1 MALKSSFARRKLKAS
16 WWSLSSPSY
25 SMEAVASPAPV
36 RTIRIALI
44 GNPNTG
50 KSTLFNNLTGLR
62 QRTGNYPGVTVTR
75 KVGIMKLG
83 QATKAELIDL
93 PGTYSLSAHS
103 PDERVV
109 IDVLNGRFKEIGKP
123 DLVLFVADA
132 ANLRRNL
139 FLASQVATLNIP
151 MALILN
157 QWDAVART
165 GQQIDLNLLKGRLR
179 IPVITAI
186 GTKGKGTGE
195 IKQAVEELLEEP
207 KFLPEIQWPA
217 SMDLAVD
224 HLKVNLPCVGQDML
238 SKSETHRL
246 LFDTHSAEIQRL
258 KVTPEEAAQEVKK
271 AREFLRKDGM
281 NPLVAEAMLH
291 YRHIDGLIGGIV
303 LKDPNLAP
311 GATESIDRLLLHRGW
326 GLAAFVAMMYV
337 VFQAVY
343 SWAGPVMDFIEAG
356 KVWVQDAIGPALA
369 GTPMLQSLV
378 LDGVIEGVGAFLV
391 FLPQILVLFAFISL
405 LEDSGY
411 MARAAFIMDKLFSW
425 CGLNGKS
432 FVPLLS
438 SYACAI
444 PGIMATRT
452 IEDSK
457 SRLATIFVAPFMSC
471 SARLPV
477 YILCIGAFIE
487 PVYGP
492 WWAGFTLFMM
502 HFVGLLAAVPTAWF
516 VTRFV
521 LKTKSQPFVMEL
533 PKYRAPRMRDV
544 GYRMWIAGREFVQKA
559 GTIIFFITII
569 IWALLYFPRA
579 DHRMD
584 EFTAE
589 FIHNKVEAG
598 IGTEAEVR
606 AELQNAESELSGQLN
621 LYLGSAQIN
630 QSYMGRMGKAVQPI
644 FAPAGFDWRIS
655 IGVLASYPAREVII
669 STLGIIY
676 SLGGDVDEEDG
687 SLRAALKNSEWQEGD
702 RAGER
707 IYTVPVVIALMVFFA
722 LCSQCGATTSII
734 IKEAGISWAV
744 WSFLYMTVL
753 AWLGAVLC
761 YQVGTHLL

>member
-1 MALKSSFARRKLKAS
+1 
-16 WWSLSSPSY
+16 
-25 SMEAVASPAPV
+25 METVAPPAPP
-36 RTIRIALI
+36 RTLRIALI

-62 QRTGNYPGVTVTR
+62 QKTGNYPGVTVSR
-75 KVGIMKLG
+75 KAGTMRLG
-83 QATKAELIDL
+83 NSTAELIDL

-123 DLVLFVADA
+123 DILLFVADA
-132 ANLRRNL
+132 TNLRRNL
-139 FLASQVATLNIP
+139 FLASQVATLKIP
-151 MALILN
+151 MVMILN
-157 QWDAVART
+157 QWDSVASS
-165 GQQIDLNLLKGRLR
+165 GQQIDLNLLKGRLL
-179 IPVITAI
+179 IPVIPAI
-186 GTKGKGTGE
+186 GTKDKGTEE
-195 IKQAVEELLEEP
+195 IKAAISQLLEEP
-207 KFLPEIQWPA
+207 RFLPEIQWPE
-217 SMDLAVD
+217 SMQSAVK
-224 HLKVNLPCVGQDML
+224 HLKATLPCVGEEIL
-238 SKSETHRL
+238 SESETHRL
-246 LFDTHSAEIQRL
+246 LFDTHSAEVQRL
-258 KVTPEEAAQEVKK
+258 KVSPEEAKREVLK

-291 YRHIDGLIGGIV
+291 YRHIDGLIGGVV
-303 LKDPNLAP
+303 LKDAQLAHNP
-311 GATESIDRLLLHRGW
+311 TESIDRLLLHRGW

-343 SWAGPVMDFIEAG
+343 SWAGPVMDAIEAG
-356 KVWVQDAIGPALA
+356 KVFAQGLIGPALE

-391 FLPQILVLFAFISL
+391 FLPQILILFAFISL

-452 IEDSK
+452 IEDPK

-477 YILCIGAFIE
+477 YILVIGAFIE

-492 WWAGFTLFMM
+492 WWAGFTLFLM
-502 HFVGLLAAVPTAWF
+502 HFVGLIVAVPTAWF
-516 VTRFV
+516 VTRFI

-533 PKYRAPRMRDV
+533 PKYRAPRLRDV
-544 GYRMWIAGREFVQKA
+544 GFRMWQAGWEFVQKA

-569 IWALLYFPRA
+569 IWASLYFPRTS
-579 DHRMD
+579 HQVD
-584 EFTAE
+584 EIRTAFVAE
-589 FIHNKVEAG
+589 QVAKGNGTPVEVLAQL
-598 IGTEAEVR
+598 E
-606 AELQNAESELSGQLN
+606 NPDSETASAFN
-621 LYLGSAQIN
+621 LRLGSHQIN
-630 QSYMGRMGKAVQPI
+630 QSYMGRIGKAVQPI
-644 FAPAGFDWRIS
+644 FQPAGFDWRIS
-655 IGVLASYPAREVII
+655 ISVLASYPAREVII

-687 SLRAALKNSEWQEGD
+687 NLRAALKNSEWQEGD
-702 RAGER
+702 RAGTP
-707 IYTVPVVIALMVFFA
+707 IYTVPVVIGLMVFFA

-734 IKEAGISWAV
+734 IKEAGIKWAV
-744 WSFLYMTVL
+744 WSFVYMTVL

-761 YQVGTHLL
+761 YQVGTHLF

>member
-1 MALKSSFARRKLKAS
+1 M
-16 WWSLSSPSY
+16 PS
-25 SMEAVASPAPV
+25 SPAPV
-36 RTIRIALI
+36 AQRKFHIALI

-50 KSTLFNNLTGLR
+50 KTTIFNNLTGLR

-75 KVGIMKLG
+75 KIG
-83 QATKAELIDL
+83 QLRLKRASAELIDL

-109 IDVLNGRFKEIGKP
+109 IDVLNGRFQEMGKP
-123 DLVLFVADA
+123 DVILFIADA
-132 ANLRRNL
+132 TNLRRNL
-139 FLASQVATLNIP
+139 FLASQVATLKIP
-151 MALILN
+151 MMLILN
-157 QWDAVART
+157 QWDAVAPS
-165 GQQIDLNLLKGRLR
+165 GQQIDLNLLKGRLN
-179 IPVITAI
+179 IPVSPTI
-186 GTKGKGTGE
+186 GTKDQGTDKIIE
-195 IKQAVEELLEEP
+195 AIESLTDEP
-207 KFLPEIQWPA
+207 RFLPEIKWPQ
-217 SMDLAVD
+217 SMDMAME
-224 HLKVNLPCVGQDML
+224 HLRVSLPCIEEEML
-238 SKSETHRL
+238 SESETHRL

-258 KVTPEEAAQEVKK
+258 RVSPEAAQKEVVK

-291 YRHIDGLIGGIV
+291 YRHIDGLIGGVV
-303 LKDPNLAP
+303 LKDAELSQ
-311 GATESIDRLLLHRGW
+311 GKTESIDRLLLHRGW

-343 SWAGPVMDFIEAG
+343 TWAGPLMDTIEAG
-356 KVWVQDAIGPALA
+356 KVWIQDLIGPRLD

-391 FLPQILVLFAFISL
+391 FLPQILILFAFISL

-492 WWAGFTLFMM
+492 WWAGFTLFLM
-502 HFVGLLAAVPTAWF
+502 HFVGLAVAVPTAWV
-516 VTRFV
+516 VTRIV
-521 LKTKSQPFVMEL
+521 LKSKSQPFVMEL
-533 PKYRAPRMRDV
+533 PKYRAPRLRDV
-544 GYRMWIAGREFVQKA
+544 SYRMWQAGREFVQKA
-559 GTIIFFITII
+559 GTIIFFITIV
-569 IWALLYFPRA
+569 IWALLYFPSP
-579 DHRMD
+579 D
-584 EFTAE
+584 
-589 FIHNKVEAG
+589 G
-598 IGTEAEVR
+598 LEAEVR
-606 AELQNAESELSGQLN
+606 QQFIAEMVEADVGTSAEIERLMTDPDSEIARKFN
-621 LYLGSAQIN
+621 LALGGAQIN
-630 QSYMGRMGKAVQPI
+630 QSYMGRFGKVVQPI
-644 FAPAGFDWRIS
+644 FEPAGFDWRIS

-687 SLRAALKNSEWQEGD
+687 SLRAALKNSKWQEGELKGT
-702 RAGER
+702 A
-707 IYTVPVVIALMVFFA
+707 IYTVPVVIGLMVFFA

-734 IKEAGISWAV
+734 IKEAGLKWAV
-744 WSFLYMTVL
+744 WSFVYMTAL

-761 YQVGTHLL
+761 YQVGKNWF

>member
-1 MALKSSFARRKLKAS
+1 
-16 WWSLSSPSY
+16 
-25 SMEAVASPAPV
+25 MESAVSPAPK
-36 RTIRIALI
+36 RTVRIALI

-62 QRTGNYPGVTVTR
+62 QRTGNYPGVTVSR
-75 KVGIMKLG
+75 KAGTMKLSNS
-83 QATKAELIDL
+83 TAELIDL

-109 IDVLNGRFKEIGKP
+109 IDVLNGRFTEIGKP
-123 DLVLFVADA
+123 DIILFVADA

-139 FLASQVATLNIP
+139 FLASQIATLKIP
-151 MALILN
+151 MVMILN
-157 QWDAVART
+157 QWDSVAPS
-165 GQQIDLNLLKGRLR
+165 GQQIDLNLLKGRLKV
-179 IPVITAI
+179 PVIPTI
-186 GTKGKGTGE
+186 GTKNKGTLE
-195 IKQAVEELLEEP
+195 IIEAIERLLEEP
-207 KFLPEIQWPA
+207 QFLPEIHWPKSMA
-217 SMDLAVD
+217 SAVD
-224 HLKVNLPCVGQDML
+224 HLKASLPCVGNELL
-238 SKSETHRL
+238 SESETHRL
-246 LFDTHSAEIQRL
+246 LFDTHSAEVSRL
-258 KVTPEEAAQEVKK
+258 KVSADKARKEVKT

-291 YRHIDGLIGGIV
+291 YRHIDGLIGGVV
-303 LKDPNLAP
+303 LKDAQLAH

-326 GLAAFVAMMYV
+326 GLAAFVGMMYV

-343 SWAGPVMDFIEAG
+343 SWAGPVMDIIEMG
-356 KVWVQDAIGPALA
+356 KVWIQDLIGPALA
-369 GTPMLQSLV
+369 GTPMLQSLI

-391 FLPQILVLFAFISL
+391 FLPQILILFAFISL

-452 IEDSK
+452 IEDPK
-457 SRLATIFVAPFMSC
+457 SRLATVFVAPFMSC

-492 WWAGFTLFMM
+492 WWAGFTLFAM
-502 HFVGLLAAVPTAWF
+502 HFLGLAVAVPTAWV

-533 PKYRAPRMRDV
+533 PKYRAPRMKDV
-544 GYRMWIAGREFVQKA
+544 LYRMWQAGWEFIQKA
-559 GTIIFFITII
+559 GTIIFLITII
-569 IWALLYFPRA
+569 IWASLYFPRSDDKAA
-579 DHRMD
+579 D
-584 EFTAE
+584 FQASFVAE
-589 FIHNKVEAG
+589 KVTEG
-598 IGTEAEVR
+598 IGNEAQVLALLED
-606 AELQNAESELSGQLN
+606 ADSELAHEFN
-621 LYLGSAQIN
+621 LFLGSSQIN
-630 QSYMGRMGKAVQPI
+630 QSYMGRIGKAIQPI
-644 FAPAGFDWRIS
+644 FEPAGFDWRIS
-655 IGVLASYPAREVII
+655 ISVLASYPAREVII

-687 SLRAALKNSEWQEGD
+687 SLRAALKNSEWQEG
-702 RAGER
+702 EKSSTP
-707 IYTVPVVIALMVFFA
+707 IYTVPVVIGLMVFFA

-734 IKEAGISWAV
+734 VKEAGWKWAIISFV
-744 WSFLYMTVL
+744 YMTAL
-753 AWLGAVLC
+753 AWIGAVLC
-761 YQVGTHLL
+761 YQVGTNLF

>member
-1 MALKSSFARRKLKAS
+1 
-16 WWSLSSPSY
+16 
-25 SMEAVASPAPV
+25 MEASVLPALQ
-36 RTIRIALI
+36 RNIRIALI

-50 KSTLFNNLTGLR
+50 KSTIFNNLTGLR
-62 QRTGNYPGVTVTR
+62 QKTGNYPGVTVTR
-75 KVGIMKLG
+75 KGGTIKLG
-83 QATKAELIDL
+83 DSTAELIDL

-109 IDVLNGRFKEIGKP
+109 IDVLNGRFEEIGKP
-123 DLVLFVADA
+123 DIILFVADA
-132 ANLRRNL
+132 SNLRRNL

-151 MALILN
+151 MVMILN
-157 QWDAVART
+157 QWDSVASA
-165 GQQIDLNLLKGRLR
+165 GQQIDLNLLKGRLMV
-179 IPVITAI
+179 PVIPTV
-186 GTKGKGTGE
+186 GTKNQGTNE
-195 IKQAVEELLEEP
+195 IKEAILSLIESP
-207 KFLPEIQWPA
+207 KFLPEIQWPE
-217 SMDLAVD
+217 SMTLAVD
-224 HLKVNLPCVGQDML
+224 HLKASLPCVGDQLL

-246 LFDTHSAEIQRL
+246 LFDTHSAEVQRL
-258 KVTPEEAAQEVKK
+258 KVSAEEAKREVKI

-291 YRHIDGLIGGIV
+291 YRHIDGLIGGVV
-303 LKDPNLAP
+303 LKDPNLVHSP
-311 GATESIDRLLLHRGW
+311 TESIDRLLLHRGW

-343 SWAGPVMDFIEAG
+343 SWAGPVMDVIEMG
-356 KVWVQDAIGPALA
+356 KVWLQDLVGPALE

-378 LDGVIEGVGAFLV
+378 LDGVIEGVGAFLI
-391 FLPQILVLFAFISL
+391 FLPQILILFAFISL

-452 IEDSK
+452 IEDPK
-457 SRLATIFVAPFMSC
+457 SRLATVFVAPFMSC

-502 HFVGLLAAVPTAWF
+502 HFIGLAVAVPTAWV

-521 LKTKSQPFVMEL
+521 LKTTSQPFVMEL

-544 GYRMWIAGREFVQKA
+544 GYRMWQAGWEFVQKA

-569 IWALLYFPRA
+569 IWASLYFPRSDDQTA
-579 DHRMD
+579 DFKATFVS
-584 EFTAE
+584 EKAAE
-589 FIHNKVEAG
+589 EQT
-598 IGTEAEVR
+598 TEATILK
-606 AELQNAESELSGQLN
+606 ELDTPESRLSREYA
-621 LYLGSAQIN
+621 LYLGSSQIN
-630 QSYMGRMGKAVQPI
+630 QSYMGRIGKAVQPI
-644 FAPAGFDWRIS
+644 FEPAGFDWRIS
-655 IGVLASYPAREVII
+655 ISVLASYPAREVII

-687 SLRAALKNSEWQEGD
+687 NLRAALKNSEWQKGE
-702 RAGER
+702 RAGTP
-707 IYTVPVVIALMVFFA
+707 IYTVPVVVGLMVFFA

-734 IKEAGISWAV
+734 IKEAGIKWAV
-744 WSFLYMTVL
+744 ASFLYMTVL
-753 AWLGAVLC
+753 AWLGAVFC
-761 YQVGTHLL
+761 YQVGTHLF

>member
-1 MALKSSFARRKLKAS
+1 MKTATMQA
-16 WWSLSSPSY
+16 PS
-25 SMEAVASPAPV
+25 

-50 KSTLFNNLTGLR
+50 KSTIFNNLTGLR
-62 QRTGNYPGVTVTR
+62 QKTGNYPGVTVSR
-75 KVGIMKLG
+75 KIGTMKIG
-83 QATKAELIDL
+83 DVSAELIDL
-93 PGTYSLSAHS
+93 PGAYSLSAHS

-123 DLVLFVADA
+123 NYVLFVADA

-139 FLASQVATLNIP
+139 FLASQVATLKIP
-151 MALILN
+151 MVLILN
-157 QWDAVART
+157 QWDAVAPS
-165 GQQIDLNLLKGRLR
+165 GQQIDLNLLKGRLN
-179 IPVITAI
+179 IPVIPAI
-186 GTKGKGTGE
+186 GTKDKGSTE
-195 IKQAVEELLEEP
+195 IKKAVESLMEEP
-207 KFLPEIQWPA
+207 KFLPEIRWPE
-217 SMDLAVD
+217 SMHLALD
-224 HLKVNLPCVGQDML
+224 HLNASLAIEDKDFL
-238 SKSETHRL
+238 SDSETHRL

-258 KVTPEEAAQEVKK
+258 KVSPEEATKEVST
-271 AREFLRKDGM
+271 ARGFLRKDGM

-291 YRHIDGLIGGIV
+291 YRHIDGLIGGVV
-303 LKDPNLAP
+303 LKDTKLAH

-326 GLAAFVAMMYV
+326 GLAAFIAMMYV

-343 SWAGPVMDFIEAG
+343 SWAGPVMDVIEMG
-356 KVWVQDAIGPALA
+356 KVWTQNMTGPALD
-369 GTPMLQSLV
+369 GTPMLQSLI
-378 LDGVIEGVGAFLV
+378 LDGVLEGVGAFLV
-391 FLPQILVLFAFISL
+391 FLPQILILFAFISF

-452 IEDSK
+452 IENPK
-457 SRLATIFVAPFMSC
+457 SRLATIFVSPFMSC

-502 HFVGLLAAVPTAWF
+502 HFVGLAIAVPTAWV
-516 VTRFV
+516 VTRFI

-533 PKYRAPRMRDV
+533 PKYRTPRLKDV
-544 GYRMWIAGREFVQKA
+544 GFRMWEAGWEFVKKA

-569 IWALLYFPRA
+569 IWATLYFPRT
-579 DHRMD
+579 DDQSD
-584 EFTAE
+584 ELLATFVAE
-589 FIHNKVEAG
+589 KVAQK
-598 IGTEAEVR
+598 IRSEAEIMS
-606 AELQNAESELSGQLN
+606 ALENPDSELSHELN
-621 LYLGSAQIN
+621 LLLGSNQIN
-630 QSYMGRMGKAVQPI
+630 QSYMGQLGKVVQPI

-676 SLGGDVDEEDG
+676 SLGGDVDEEAG
-687 SLRAALKNSEWQEGD
+687 SLRDALKNSEWQEGELK
-702 RAGER
+702 GMP
-707 IYTVPVVIALMVFFA
+707 IYTVPVVIGLMVFFA

-734 IKEAGISWAV
+734 IKEAGLKWAV
-744 WSFLYMTVL
+744 WSFVYMTTL

-761 YQVGTHLL
+761 YQIGTRFF

>member
-1 MALKSSFARRKLKAS
+1 MQ
-16 WWSLSSPSY
+16 SSP
-25 SMEAVASPAPV
+25 ALIAQGNLHV
-36 RTIRIALI
+36 ALI

-50 KSTLFNNLTGLR
+50 KTTIFNNLTGMR
-62 QRTGNYPGVTVTR
+62 QRTGNYPGVTVSS
-75 KVGIMKLG
+75 KIG
-83 QATKAELIDL
+83 QLRLKRATAELIDL

-109 IDVLNGRFKEIGKP
+109 IDVLNGRFQNMGKP
-123 DLVLFVADA
+123 DVVLFIADA
-132 ANLRRNL
+132 TNLRRNL
-139 FLASQVATLNIP
+139 FLASQVATLKIP
-151 MALILN
+151 MVLILN
-157 QWDAVART
+157 QWDAVEPS
-165 GQQIDLNLLKGRLR
+165 GQRIDLNLLKGRLN
-179 IPVITAI
+179 IPVIPTV
-186 GTKGKGTGE
+186 GTKDQGTDE
-195 IKQAVEELLEEP
+195 IIKAIESQMEQP
-207 KFLPEIQWPA
+207 RFLPEIQWPA
-217 SMDLAVD
+217 SMDKAMERLRSS
-224 HLKVNLPCVGQDML
+224 LPCIDEERL
-238 SKSETHRL
+238 SESETHRL

-258 KVTPEEAAQEVKK
+258 KVSPEEAQREVVQ
-271 AREFLRKDGM
+271 AREFLRQDGM

-291 YRHIDGLIGGIV
+291 YRHIDGLIGGII
-303 LKDPNLAP
+303 LKDADLAQ
-311 GATESIDRLLLHRGW
+311 GKTESIDRLLLHRGW

-343 SWAGPVMDFIEAG
+343 SWAGPMMDAIEAG
-356 KVWVQDAIGPALA
+356 KVWVQDLIGPGLDA
-369 GTPMLQSLV
+369 TPMLQSLI

-391 FLPQILVLFAFISL
+391 FLPQILILFAFISL

-452 IEDSK
+452 IEDPK

-477 YILCIGAFIE
+477 YVLCIGAFIE

-492 WWAGFTLFMM
+492 WWAGFTLFLM
-502 HFVGLLAAVPTAWF
+502 HFVGLAVAVPTAWV

-533 PKYRAPRMRDV
+533 PKYRAPRLRDV
-544 GYRMWIAGREFVQKA
+544 SYRMWQAGWDFVQKA
-559 GTIIFFITII
+559 GTIIFFITIV
-569 IWALLYFPRA
+569 IWALLYFPNPEGLEEEVRQQ
-579 DHRMD
+579 
-584 EFTAE
+584 FIAE
-589 FIHNKVEAG
+589 KVEAG
-598 IGTEAEVR
+598 HGPPAQI
-606 AELQNAESELSGQLN
+606 ESLLANPDSEFAHEFN
-621 LYLGSAQIN
+621 LALGGAQIN
-630 QSYMGRMGKAVQPI
+630 QSYMGRFGQVVQPI
-644 FAPAGFDWRIS
+644 FEPAGFDWRIS

-687 SLRAALKNSEWQEGD
+687 NLRAALKNSKWQEGH
-702 RAGER
+702 RAGAP
-707 IYTVPVVIALMVFFA
+707 IYTIPVVIGLMVFFA

-734 IKEAGISWAV
+734 IKETSVKWAV
-744 WSFLYMTVL
+744 WSFLYMTAL

-761 YQVGTHLL
+761 YQVGTNWF

>member
-1 MALKSSFARRKLKAS
+1 TK
-16 WWSLSSPSY
+16 
-25 SMEAVASPAPV
+25 
-36 RTIRIALI
+36 
-44 GNPNTG
+44 
-50 KSTLFNNLTGLR
+50 R
-62 QRTGNYPGVTVTR
+62 Q
-75 KVGIMKLG
+75 
-83 QATKAELIDL
+83 
-93 PGTYSLSAHS
+93 GT
-103 PDERVV
+103 E
-109 IDVLNGRFKEIGKP
+109 
-123 DLVLFVADA
+123 
-132 ANLRRNL
+132 
-139 FLASQVATLNIP
+139 
-151 MALILN
+151 
-157 QWDAVART
+157 
-165 GQQIDLNLLKGRLR
+165 
-179 IPVITAI
+179 
-186 GTKGKGTGE
+186 E
-195 IKQAVEELLEEP
+195 IKQAILELLENP
-207 KFLPEIQWPA
+207 RLLPEITWPD
-217 SMDLAVD
+217 SMEMAVD
-224 HLKVNLPCVGQDML
+224 HLKINLPCVGQDML

-258 KVTPEEAAQEVKK
+258 KVTPEVASQEVKK

-291 YRHIDGLIGGIV
+291 YRHIDGLIGGVV
-303 LKDPNLAP
+303 LKNANLAH

-343 SWAGPVMDFIEAG
+343 SWAGPVMDVIEAG
-356 KVWVQDAIGPALA
+356 KVWAQDLIGPALE

-391 FLPQILVLFAFISL
+391 FLPQILILFAFISL

-452 IEDSK
+452 IEDHK

-502 HFVGLLAAVPTAWF
+502 HFVGLAVAVPTAWF

-544 GYRMWIAGREFVQKA
+544 GYRMWMAGREFVQKA

-569 IWALLYFPRA
+569 IWALLY
-579 DHRMD
+579 
-584 EFTAE
+584 
-589 FIHNKVEAG
+589 
-598 IGTEAEVR
+598 
-606 AELQNAESELSGQLN
+606 
-621 LYLGSAQIN
+621 
-630 QSYMGRMGKAVQPI
+630 
-644 FAPAGFDWRIS
+644 
-655 IGVLASYPAREVII
+655 
-669 STLGIIY
+669 
-676 SLGGDVDEEDG
+676 
-687 SLRAALKNSEWQEGD
+687 
-702 RAGER
+702 
-707 IYTVPVVIALMVFFA
+707 
-722 LCSQCGATTSII
+722 
-734 IKEAGISWAV
+734 
-744 WSFLYMTVL
+744 
-753 AWLGAVLC
+753 
-761 YQVGTHLL
+761 

>member
-1 MALKSSFARRKLKAS
+1 MDSATPTA
-16 WWSLSSPSY
+16 PS
-25 SMEAVASPAPV
+25 
-36 RTIRIALI
+36 RTLRIALI

-62 QRTGNYPGVTVTR
+62 QKTGNYPGVTVSR
-75 KVGIMKLG
+75 KAGIVKLSSG
-83 QATKAELIDL
+83 EAELIDL

-123 DLVLFVADA
+123 DIILFVADA
-132 ANLRRNL
+132 GNLRRNL
-139 FLASQVATLNIP
+139 FLASQVATLKIP
-151 MALILN
+151 MILILN
-157 QWDAVART
+157 QWDSVAKS
-165 GQQIDLNLLKGRLR
+165 GQQIDLNLLKGRME
-179 IPVITAI
+179 IPVIPTI
-186 GTKGKGTGE
+186 GTKGQGTEE
-195 IKQAVEELLEEP
+195 IKQAIIGLLEEP
-207 KFLPEIQWPA
+207 KCLPEIQWPE
-217 SMDLAVD
+217 SMKSAMD
-224 HLKVNLPCVGQDML
+224 HLKVSLPCVGDELL
-238 SKSETHRL
+238 SESETHRL
-246 LFDTHSAEIQRL
+246 LFDTHSAEVLRL
-258 KVTPEEAAQEVKK
+258 KVTAEEAKREVIK

-291 YRHIDGLIGGIV
+291 YRHIDGLIGGVV
-303 LKDPNLAP
+303 LKDTDLAP
-311 GATESIDRLLLHRGW
+311 GTTESIDRLLLHRGW
-326 GLAAFVAMMYV
+326 GLAAFVGMMYV

-343 SWAGPVMDFIEAG
+343 SWAGPVMDLIEAG
-356 KVWVQDAIGPALA
+356 KVWAQDIIGPALA

-378 LDGVIEGVGAFLV
+378 LDGVIEGVGAFLI
-391 FLPQILVLFAFISL
+391 FLPQILILFAFISL

-452 IEDSK
+452 IEDPK
-457 SRLATIFVAPFMSC
+457 SRLATVFVAPFMSC

-502 HFVGLLAAVPTAWF
+502 HFVGLAVAVPTAWF
-516 VTRFV
+516 VTRFI

-544 GYRMWIAGREFVQKA
+544 GYRMWQAGLEFVQKA

-569 IWALLYFPRA
+569 IWASLYFPRS
-579 DHRMD
+579 DSQEPEIRSK
-584 EFTAE
+584 FIAE
-589 FIHNKVEAG
+589 KVEEG
-598 IGTEAEVR
+598 IGTEDTIVTMIEDS
-606 AELQNAESELSGQLN
+606 ESELNQEYHL
-621 LYLGSAQIN
+621 LLGSTQIN
-630 QSYMGRMGKAVQPI
+630 QSYMGRIGKAVQPI
-644 FAPAGFDWRIS
+644 FEPAGFDWRIS
-655 IGVLASYPAREVII
+655 VSVLASYPAREVII

-687 SLRAALKNSEWQEGD
+687 SLRAALKNSEWQEGK
-702 RAGER
+702 RAGTS
-707 IYTVPVVIALMVFFA
+707 IYTVPVVIGLMVFFA

-734 IKEAGISWAV
+734 IKEAGIKWAV
-744 WSFLYMTVL
+744 ASFLYMTVL
-753 AWLGAVLC
+753 AWLGAVIS
-761 YQVGTHLL
+761 YQIGTHWF

>member
-1 MALKSSFARRKLKAS
+1 MEPVKPIA
-16 WWSLSSPSY
+16 PS
-25 SMEAVASPAPV
+25 
-36 RTIRIALI
+36 RTLRIALI

-62 QRTGNYPGVTVTR
+62 QKTGNYPGVTVSR
-75 KVGIMKLG
+75 KAGIVKLPTG
-83 QATKAELIDL
+83 DAELIDL

-109 IDVLNGRFKEIGKP
+109 IDVLNGRFTEIGKP
-123 DLVLFVADA
+123 DIILFVADA
-132 ANLRRNL
+132 GNLRRNL
-139 FLASQVATLNIP
+139 FLASQVATLKLP
-151 MALILN
+151 MILILN
-157 QWDAVART
+157 QWDSVAKS
-165 GQQIDLNLLKGRLR
+165 GQQIDLNLLKDRMK
-179 IPVITAI
+179 IPVIPTI
-186 GTKGKGTGE
+186 GTKGQGTE
-195 IKQAVEELLEEP
+195 EVKQAIIKTLEDP
-207 KFLPEIQWPA
+207 GYLSEIQWPE
-217 SMDLAVD
+217 SMNSAMD
-224 HLKVNLPCVGQDML
+224 HLKTSLPCIEDKLL
-238 SKSETHRL
+238 SESETHRL
-246 LFDTHSAEIQRL
+246 LFDTHSAEVQRL
-258 KVTPEEAAQEVKK
+258 KVTAEEAKREVIK

-291 YRHIDGLIGGIV
+291 YRHIDGLIGGVV
-303 LKDPNLAP
+303 LKEADLAP
-311 GATESIDRLLLHRGW
+311 GTTESIDRLLLHRGW
-326 GLAAFVAMMYV
+326 GLAAFVGMMYV

-343 SWAGPVMDFIEAG
+343 SWAGPVMDLIEMG
-356 KVWVQDAIGPALA
+356 KVWAQEMIGPFLA

-391 FLPQILVLFAFISL
+391 FLPQILILFAFISL

-452 IEDSK
+452 IEDPK
-457 SRLATIFVAPFMSC
+457 SRLATVFVAPFMSC

-502 HFVGLLAAVPTAWF
+502 HFIGLAVAVPTAWF
-516 VTRFV
+516 VTRFI

-544 GYRMWIAGREFVQKA
+544 GFRMWQAGLEFVQKA

-569 IWALLYFPRA
+569 IWASLYFPRSDSQEPEIIA
-579 DHRMD
+579 A
-584 EFTAE
+584 FVAE
-589 FIHNKVEAG
+589 QVAEG
-598 IGTEAEVR
+598 MGSTEEVL
-606 AELQNAESELSGQLN
+606 AMIDDSETELNQEYN
-621 LYLGSAQIN
+621 LLLGSTQIN
-630 QSYMGRMGKAVQPI
+630 QSYMGRFGKAVQPI
-644 FAPAGFDWRIS
+644 FEPAGFDWRIS
-655 IGVLASYPAREVII
+655 VSVLASYPAREVII

-687 SLRAALKNSEWQEGD
+687 SLRTALKNSEWQEGE
-702 RAGER
+702 RAGTP
-707 IYTVPVVIALMVFFA
+707 IYTIPVVVALMVFFA

-734 IKEAGISWAV
+734 IKEAGIKWAV
-744 WSFLYMTVL
+744 ASFVYMTAL
-753 AWLGAVLC
+753 AWLGAVIS
-761 YQVGTHLL
+761 YQLGTHLF

>member
-1 MALKSSFARRKLKAS
+1 
-16 WWSLSSPSY
+16 
-25 SMEAVASPAPV
+25 MEASVLPALQ
-36 RTIRIALI
+36 RNIRIALI

-50 KSTLFNNLTGLR
+50 KSTIFNNLTGLR
-62 QRTGNYPGVTVTR
+62 QKTGNYPGVTVTR
-75 KVGIMKLG
+75 KGGTIKLG
-83 QATKAELIDL
+83 DSTAELIDL

-109 IDVLNGRFKEIGKP
+109 IDVLNGRFEEIGKP
-123 DLVLFVADA
+123 DIILFVADA
-132 ANLRRNL
+132 SNLRRNL

-151 MALILN
+151 MVMILN
-157 QWDAVART
+157 QWDSVASA
-165 GQQIDLNLLKGRLR
+165 GQQIDLNLLKGRLMV
-179 IPVITAI
+179 PVIPTV
-186 GTKGKGTGE
+186 GTKNQGTNE
-195 IKQAVEELLEEP
+195 IKEAILSLIESP
-207 KFLPEIQWPA
+207 KFLPEIQWPE
-217 SMDLAVD
+217 SMTLAVD
-224 HLKVNLPCVGQDML
+224 HLKASLPCVGDQLL

-246 LFDTHSAEIQRL
+246 LFDTHSAEVQRL
-258 KVTPEEAAQEVKK
+258 KVSAEEAKREVKI

-291 YRHIDGLIGGIV
+291 YRHIDGLIGGVV
-303 LKDPNLAP
+303 LKDPNLVHSP
-311 GATESIDRLLLHRGW
+311 TESIDRLLLHRGW

-343 SWAGPVMDFIEAG
+343 SWAGPVMDVIEMG
-356 KVWVQDAIGPALA
+356 KVWLQDLVGPALE

-378 LDGVIEGVGAFLV
+378 LDGVIEGVGAFLI
-391 FLPQILVLFAFISL
+391 FLPQILILFAFISL

-452 IEDSK
+452 IEDPK
-457 SRLATIFVAPFMSC
+457 SRLATVFVAPFMSC

-502 HFVGLLAAVPTAWF
+502 HFIGLAVAVPTAWV

-521 LKTKSQPFVMEL
+521 LKTASQPFVMEL

-544 GYRMWIAGREFVQKA
+544 GYRMWQAGWEFVQKA

-569 IWALLYFPRA
+569 IWASLYFPRSDDQTA
-579 DHRMD
+579 DFKATFVS
-584 EFTAE
+584 EKAAE
-589 FIHNKVEAG
+589 EQT
-598 IGTEAEVR
+598 TEATILK
-606 AELQNAESELSGQLN
+606 ELDTPESRLSREYA
-621 LYLGSAQIN
+621 LYLGSSQIN
-630 QSYMGRMGKAVQPI
+630 QSYMGRIGKAVQPI
-644 FAPAGFDWRIS
+644 FEPAGFDWRIS
-655 IGVLASYPAREVII
+655 ISVLASYPAREVII

-687 SLRAALKNSEWQEGD
+687 NLRAALKNSEWQKGE
-702 RAGER
+702 RAGTP
-707 IYTVPVVIALMVFFA
+707 IYTVPVVVGLMVFFA

-734 IKEAGISWAV
+734 IKEAGIKWAV
-744 WSFLYMTVL
+744 ASFLYMTVL
-753 AWLGAVLC
+753 AWLGAVFC
-761 YQVGTHLL
+761 YQVGTHLF